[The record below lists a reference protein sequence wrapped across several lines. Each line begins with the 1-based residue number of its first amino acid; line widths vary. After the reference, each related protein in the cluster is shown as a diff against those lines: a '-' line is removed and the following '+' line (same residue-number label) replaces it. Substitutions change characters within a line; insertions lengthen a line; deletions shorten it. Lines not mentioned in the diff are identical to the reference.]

1 MKIILTNVPPDKAE
15 EIVKILVEEHSVACV
30 NFYPV
35 QSVYFWKGKVC
46 VDQEVTLMMKVAVHG
61 VDALKKRIQELHP
74 YELPEIIALDVD
86 IQASLKEYVQFV
98 HQETQ
103 QR

>member
-1 MKIILTNVPPDKAE
+1 MKIILTNVPPDQAE
-15 EIVKILVEEHSVACV
+15 EIVRILVEEHYVACI

-35 QSVYFWKGKVC
+35 QSVYFWKGEVC
-46 VDQEVTLMMKVAVHG
+46 VDQEVTLMMKVAIHG
-61 VDALKKRIQELHP
+61 VKALKQRILELHP

-86 IQASLKEYVQFV
+86 TQASLKEYVQFV

>member
-1 MKIILTNVPPDKAE
+1 MKIILTNVPPDHAQ
-15 EIVKILVEEHSVACV
+15 EIARTLVEEHYVACI

-35 QSVYFWKGKVC
+35 QSVYLWKGEFC
-46 VDQEVTLMMKVAVHG
+46 VDQEVTLMMKVAIHG
-61 VDALKKRIQELHP
+61 VEALKQRILELHP

-86 IQASLKEYVQFV
+86 TQASLEEYVQFV
-98 HQETQ
+98 HQGTQ

>member
-1 MKIILTNVPPDKAE
+1 MKLILTNVPPDQAE
-15 EIVKILVEEHSVACV
+15 EIVRILVEEHYAACI

-46 VDQEVTLMMKVAVHG
+46 VDQEVTLMIKVAVPG
-61 VDALKKRIQELHP
+61 VEALKQRIQALHP
-74 YELPEIIALDVD
+74 YELPEIIALDID
-86 IQASLKEYVQFV
+86 AQASLAEYIQFV
-98 HQETQ
+98 RQETQ

>member
-15 EIVKILVEEHSVACV
+15 EIVKILVEEHYVACV

>member
-1 MKIILTNVPPDKAE
+1 MKIILTNVPPDQAE
-15 EIVKILVEEHSVACV
+15 EIVRTLVEEHYVACV

-35 QSVYFWKGKVC
+35 QSVYFWKGQVC
-46 VDQEVTLMMKVAVHG
+46 VDQEVTLMMKVAIHG
-61 VDALKKRIQELHP
+61 VEALKKRIQELHP

-86 IQASLKEYVQFV
+86 TQASLEKYVQFV

>member
-1 MKIILTNVPPDKAE
+1 MKIVLTNVPPDQAE
-15 EIVKILVEEHSVACV
+15 EIVRTLVEEHYVACV

-46 VDQEVTLMMKVAVHG
+46 VDQEVTLTMKVAIHG
-61 VDALKKRIQELHP
+61 VEALKKRIQELHP

-86 IQASLKEYVQFV
+86 TQASLKEYVQFV

>member
-1 MKIILTNVPPDKAE
+1 MKIILTNVPPDQAE
-15 EIVKILVEEHSVACV
+15 EIVRILVEEHYVACI

-35 QSVYFWKGKVC
+35 QSVYFWKGEVC
-46 VDQEVTLMMKVAVHG
+46 VDQEVTLMMKVAIHG
-61 VDALKKRIQELHP
+61 VEALKQRILELHP

-86 IQASLKEYVQFV
+86 TQASLKEYVQFV